1 MAVFDD
7 TIIVSRDMDADIGQL
22 GCLTASETGECN
34 GHHLH
39 GPGLIHYLQNIGTV
53 ARRRD
58 TDQHVA
64 VSGLH
69 FKLPPP
75 FQTLTLID
83 TRTLTLDEA
92 GSDRFNTSDKNE
104 VIVNTVIKYRVADPL
119 KLFESNEKNTQTAQ
133 DRLAALTR
141 TALTSSFTKRSL
153 TDVLGEQQVI
163 ATEAQKAIEQPAAA
177 FGVELVDLQLTRI
190 DFPPAVADSVYKRMI
205 AARQQAAAEERAK
218 GTADADAL
226 KAAAERQQES
236 ILADAYKEAQTIKGE
251 GDGRAASIAADA
263 YGVDPQFYQFYQSLE
278 AYKKTF
284 NAGDVMVVDPSSDF
298 FRFMRSPN
306 GAAASGS
313 DATPPALARKR

>member
-1 MAVFDD
+1 MNR
-7 TIIVSRDMDADIGQL
+7 IIALV
-22 GCLTASETGECN
+22 
-34 GHHLH
+34 
-39 GPGLIHYLQNIGTV
+39 
-53 ARRRD
+53 
-58 TDQHVA
+58 VA
-64 VSGLH
+64 VVAVLFIGSSMMFVVDERHAGVVSAHGGGTPTLVTPGLH

-153 TDVLGEQQVI
+153 TDVLGEQQAI
-163 ATEAQKAIEQPAAA
+163 ASEAQKTIEQPAAA

-205 AARQQAAAEERAK
+205 AARQQAAAQERAK

-226 KAAAERQQES
+226 KASAERQQEA

-306 GAAASGS
+306 GAAPSGT
-313 DATPPALARKR
+313 DATTPALAHKR